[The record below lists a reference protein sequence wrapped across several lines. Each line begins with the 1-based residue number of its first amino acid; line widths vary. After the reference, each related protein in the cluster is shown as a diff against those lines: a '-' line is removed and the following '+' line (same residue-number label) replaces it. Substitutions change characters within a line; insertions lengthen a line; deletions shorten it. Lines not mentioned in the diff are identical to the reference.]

1 METKAIY
8 TFGPFCSLDRNA
20 RILLRDGKIVSL
32 TPKVAELLLVLVE
45 KGGQVVTKDELI
57 QAVWP
62 DTFVEESNLT
72 SNISIVRK
80 QLGVHPDGGEYI
92 ETIPKRGYR
101 FVAAVGVV
109 QDGEPAQASPA
120 LEAKP
125 ARNEKRATPFRWI
138 LGWIAGAAV
147 LLTML
152 LAMWYWRGKLPGFGG
167 GAWWSATR

>member
-1 METKAIY
+1 METKPIY
-8 TFGPFCSLDRNA
+8 AFGPFRFERDA
-20 RILLRDGKIVSL
+20 RILLRDGKIISL

-45 KGGQVVTKDELI
+45 KSGQVITKDELI

-101 FVAAVGVV
+101 FVAAVRAV
-109 QDGEPAQASPA
+109 QDGEPAQAFPE
-120 LEAKP
+120 LETEP
-125 ARNEKRATPFRWI
+125 ARNEKRARPFKWI
-138 LGWIAGAAV
+138 LGLGAGVAV
-147 LLTML
+147 LLAL
-152 LAMWYWRGKLPGFGG
+152 
-167 GAWWSATR
+167 